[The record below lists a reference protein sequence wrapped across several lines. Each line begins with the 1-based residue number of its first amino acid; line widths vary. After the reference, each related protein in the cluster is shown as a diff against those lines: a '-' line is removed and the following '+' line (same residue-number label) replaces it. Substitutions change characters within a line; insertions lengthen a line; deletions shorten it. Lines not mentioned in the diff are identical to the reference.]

1 MPAVFYTTDG
11 VPNVEHPE
19 RDIAAITAYL
29 YEINDARLSAGP
41 APESPSLAG
50 DQAADP

>member
-11 VPNVEHPE
+11 IPNVEHPE

-29 YEINDARLSAGP
+29 YDMNHAHLGAGP
-41 APESPSLAG
+41 AQESPSPVG
-50 DQAADP
+50 DEAADP